1 MAAAFGFPPGAETGG
16 AQAAEILNVL
26 AVIDNG
32 VEGRGRALLENGIA
46 EGGGEAQN
54 PLTLQRPA
62 NRATVQRVLFV
73 YISAARA
80 ADRGRISMRVA
91 ISGAGIAGPSLAY
104 WLQRSGH
111 EVVLIEKAAQ
121 LRTGGYAVDFW
132 GVGYTV
138 AERMGILPEVRE
150 HGYTFRE
157 VRAVDARGRKV
168 GGFSTDV
175 LLQSMKGRFTSV
187 PRGDLAAAI
196 YRTVEN
202 RVETLFANSISAI
215 DERATCV
222 LVSFEHGAAR
232 EFDLVIGADGLH
244 STVRAL
250 VFGPER
256 QFEKQL
262 GYRVAS
268 FEVEGYR
275 PRDELIGVTYTTPGR
290 QVGRFALR
298 CDRTMFSFL
307 FSSERMTCPEPL
319 DANERKAVLRQVFA
333 NAGWECSQILQAM
346 DQISDVYYD
355 RVSQI
360 RMDGWS
366 KGRVMLIG
374 DAAACVSLLAG
385 EGAGLAMTEAY
396 VLAGELNRA
405 GHDYQAAYRRYE
417 QVLRPFVEGKQRS
430 VRYFASAFL
439 PKTRVGVWI
448 RNQVTKLMAFPPLA
462 HYFLV
467 RRLRDDF
474 DLPNY
479 DVPVPYHGESN
490 KQSV

>member
-1 MAAAFGFPPGAETGG
+1 
-16 AQAAEILNVL
+16 
-26 AVIDNG
+26 
-32 VEGRGRALLENGIA
+32 
-46 EGGGEAQN
+46 
-54 PLTLQRPA
+54 
-62 NRATVQRVLFV
+62 
-73 YISAARA
+73 
-80 ADRGRISMRVA
+80 MRVA
-91 ISGAGIAGPSLAY
+91 INGAGIAGTALAY
-104 WLQRSGH
+104 WLQRNGH
-111 EVVLIEKAAQ
+111 EVVLIEKAHQ
-121 LRTGGYAVDFW
+121 FRTGGFAVDFW

-150 HGYTFRE
+150 RGYAIQELRI
-157 VRAVDARGRKV
+157 VDERGRKV
-168 GGFSTDV
+168 GGFSTDT
-175 LLQSMKGRFTSV
+175 LRRRMKDRFTTV

-196 YRTVEN
+196 FRTIEN
-202 RVETLFANSISAI
+202 RIETLFDNSISAI
-215 DERATCV
+215 DERATGV
-222 LVSFEHGAAR
+222 LVSFEHGAPR

-244 STVRAL
+244 STVRDL

-262 GYRVAS
+262 GYRVAVI
-268 FEVEGYR
+268 EVEGYR
-275 PRDELIGVTYTTPGR
+275 PRDELVFVTYTTPGR
-290 QVGRFALR
+290 QVGRFPLR
-298 CDRTMFSFL
+298 GDRTMFSFL
-307 FSSERMTCPEPL
+307 FVSERMTSPEPL
-319 DANERKAVLRQVFA
+319 DAKGRKALLHQVFA
-333 NAGWECSQILQAM
+333 DAGWECLHILQAM

-417 QVLRPFVEGKQRS
+417 ELLRPFVEGRQKS
-430 VRYFASAFL
+430 VRYFASAMV

-448 RNQVTKLMAFPPLA
+448 RNQVTKLMAFPPVA
-462 HYFLV
+462 HYFLS
-467 RRLRDDF
+467 RELRDNF

-479 DVPVPYHGESN
+479 DVPAFPNGEI
-490 KQSV
+490 QTF

>member
-1 MAAAFGFPPGAETGG
+1 
-16 AQAAEILNVL
+16 
-26 AVIDNG
+26 
-32 VEGRGRALLENGIA
+32 
-46 EGGGEAQN
+46 
-54 PLTLQRPA
+54 
-62 NRATVQRVLFV
+62 
-73 YISAARA
+73 
-80 ADRGRISMRVA
+80 MRVA
-91 ISGAGIAGPSLAY
+91 INGAGIAGPSLAY

-111 EVVLIEKAAQ
+111 EVVLIEKAPQ
-121 LRTGGYAVDFW
+121 FRTGGYAVDFW

-150 HGYTFRE
+150 HGYAIQELRI
-157 VRAVDARGRKV
+157 VDERGRKV

-175 LLQSMKGRFTSV
+175 LRQRMNDRFTTV

-196 YRTVEN
+196 FRTIEN
-202 RVETLFANSISAI
+202 RVETLFDNSISAI
-215 DERATCV
+215 DERATGV
-222 LVSFEHGAAR
+222 LVSFEHGAPR

-244 STVRAL
+244 STVRDL

-262 GYRVAS
+262 GYRVAV

-275 PRDELIGVTYTTPGR
+275 PRDELVYVTYTTPGR
-290 QVGRFALR
+290 QVGRVSLR
-298 CDRTMFSFL
+298 GDRTMFSFL
-307 FSSERMTCPEPL
+307 FVSERMTSPEPL
-319 DANERKAVLRQVFA
+319 DAEGRKALLHQVFA
-333 NAGWECSQILQAM
+333 DAGWECPQILQAM

-417 QVLRPFVEGKQRS
+417 QLLRPFVEGKQKS
-430 VRYFASAFL
+430 VRYFASAIV

-448 RNQVTKLMAFPPLA
+448 RNQVTKLMAFPPVN
-462 HYFLV
+462 HYFLG
-467 RRLRDDF
+467 RNLRDDF
-474 DLPNY
+474 DLPDY
-479 DVPVPYHGESN
+479 ETQFLRHGSRTPVFG
-490 KQSV
+490 